1 MFSPS
6 NNNPFD
12 APIEATT
19 SVVVPRWKRKAMENI
34 DSNTPTKTPG
44 KARTSGNKTPGCDR
58 FIPNRGAMDLDV
70 SAFNLEQTD
79 MAAELVGETS
89 DEYDKSLNKALLNN
103 EPKAE
108 SQVLAFRKK
117 APQADEG
124 HQNAMRVLYTAN
136 REAPAKKVK
145 STRYI
150 SQTPER
156 ILDAPDLVDDYYLNL
171 LDWSQ
176 QNVLAIALGPTVY
189 LWNAADGS
197 ITQLCELE
205 DEGDHV
211 TSVSWGA
218 DGKYLSIG
226 TDSCNVQL
234 WDVEAQ
240 KQLRNMRGH
249 EARVGSLAWN
259 SHVLSSG
266 SRDTTIINHDV
277 RIAEH
282 NIATLTGHDQEVC
295 GLKWSPNG
303 LQLASGGNDN
313 LLNIWDAGVSGYAPP
328 PKYTLNA
335 HQAAVKALA
344 WCPWQ
349 ENTLASGGGTADRC
363 IRFWNTQT
371 GACLNTVDTK
381 SQVCSLIWSP
391 HEKELLSSHGFSQ
404 NQLTIWKFPQMT
416 KITELTGHTS
426 RVLHTALSA
435 DGTSVVSAAADE
447 TLRFWKVF
455 GSNSKASKKNESS
468 SNVVGTGASRM
479 NIR

>member
-1 MFSPS
+1 
-6 NNNPFD
+6 
-12 APIEATT
+12 
-19 SVVVPRWKRKAMENI
+19 
-34 DSNTPTKTPG
+34 
-44 KARTSGNKTPGCDR
+44 
-58 FIPNRGAMDLDV
+58 MDLEV
-70 SAFNLEQTD
+70 SAFNLEQAVDDDSCSTED
-79 MAAELVGETS
+79 GG
-89 DEYDKSLNKALLNN
+89 DEYEKNLNKTLLNN
-103 EPKAE
+103 DTFNAVDKKG
-108 SQVLAFRKK
+108 SQVLAFKKK
-117 APQADEG
+117 APVADEG

-136 REAPAKKVK
+136 REAPAKKIK

-176 QNVLAIALGPTVY
+176 NNQLAIALGPTVY
-189 LWNAADGS
+189 LWNATDGS
-197 ITQLCELE
+197 IDQLCELDE
-205 DEGDHV
+205 DDHV

-218 DGKYLSIG
+218 DGKYLSVG
-226 TDSCNVQL
+226 TDKACVQL
-234 WDVEAQ
+234 WDVQAQ
-240 KQLRNMRGH
+240 KQLRNMKGH
-249 EARVGSLAWN
+249 EARVGALSWN
-259 SHVLSSG
+259 GHVLSSG

-303 LQLASGGNDN
+303 MQLASGGNDN
-313 LLNIWDAGVSGYAPP
+313 LLNIWDAADAIGHGPA

-363 IRFWNTQT
+363 IRFWNSQT

-381 SQVCSLIWSP
+381 SQVCSLVWNP

-416 KITELTGHTS
+416 KVTELTGHTS
-426 RVLHTALSA
+426 RVLHTALSS
-435 DGTSVVSAAADE
+435 DGTTVVSAAADE

-455 GSNSKASKKNESS
+455 GNSDKSGKKGKAESA
-468 SNVVGTGASRM
+468 VVGTAARSM